1 MGSARVQGELWGRAP
16 DDWAS
21 LQEAQHA
28 PFFDAMLDAAGV
40 GDGVRVLDAG
50 CGGGG
55 ASVLA
60 ERRGATVS
68 GLDASAPLIDIA
80 RNRVPG
86 GAPANTIPFIL
97 CYLVFFYK
105 PFYCFF

>member
-1 MGSARVQGELWGRAP
+1 MGSAGVQGELWGRAA

-28 PFFDAMLDAAGV
+28 PFFEAMLNAAGV
-40 GDGVRVLDAG
+40 GDGVRFLDAG

-60 ERRGATVS
+60 GSRGAVVS
-68 GLDASAPLIDIA
+68 
-80 RNRVPG
+80 
-86 GAPANTIPFIL
+86 
-97 CYLVFFYK
+97 
-105 PFYCFF
+105 CFEA